1 MKQTIKFNRNLFT
14 LSFLFIAFAFVSCEK
29 DEMQDDLSLDKR
41 GGATTA
47 TVYGSISYSSSE
59 ICHGDSVT
67 VTFDNEQGQDHGNF
81 QLHVWGPNDLD
92 WVNVNG
98 ALSAPSNGKVTY
110 TFEPE
115 FIGDYNFRG
124 QWVRNGNPNDF
135 PGESTGWIL
144 ATTPLAVISCCVNN
158 LEADLVCGTTNTL
171 SLSFTAEED
180 GAIVIQGGLTN
191 GTTIVSS
198 SSNVLVENTTHP
210 SVTNSNANVTR
221 WEGDVTAC
229 DEVTITI
236 EFTGGNGV
244 GDWSA
249 KRGDDVLGATE
260 AISCQ

>member
-41 GGATTA
+41 GGASAA
-47 TVYGSISYSSSE
+47 TVYGSISYSSNE
-59 ICHGDSVT
+59 VCPGNSVT
-67 VTFDNEQGQDHGNF
+67 VTFDNEQEHDHGGF
-81 QLHVWGPNDLD
+81 HLHVWGPNDSD

-98 ALSAPSNGKVTY
+98 ALSAPSGGKVTY

-115 FIGDYNFRG
+115 FIGDYNFRA
-124 QWVRNGNPNDF
+124 QWNRQGGSGV
-135 PGESTGWIL
+135 SIGWMD
-144 ATTPLAVISCCVNN
+144 ATTPLSVISCCVNN
-158 LEADLVCGTTNTL
+158 LEANLVCGTTNTL

-191 GTTIVSS
+191 GTNITSAT
-198 SSNVLVENTTHP
+198 SNVLTRNTTHP
-210 SVTNSNANVTR
+210 SVNNSNANVTR
-221 WEGDVTAC
+221 WEGNVTAC

-249 KRGDDVLGATE
+249 KRGNDVLGATE
-260 AISCQ
+260 AIACQ